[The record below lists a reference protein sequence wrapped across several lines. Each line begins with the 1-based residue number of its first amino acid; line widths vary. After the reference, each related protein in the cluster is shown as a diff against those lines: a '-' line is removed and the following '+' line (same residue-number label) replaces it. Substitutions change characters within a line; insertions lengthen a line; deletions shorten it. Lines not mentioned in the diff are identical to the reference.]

1 MGIGAPISFRMRLIV
16 SMPSGSGIFQSRMTT
31 L

>member
-1 MGIGAPISFRMRLIV
+1 MGIGALTSARMRLIV
-16 SMPSGSGIFQSRMTT
+16 SIPSRSGIFQSRMTT